1 MKYIEGVMN
10 YTGSKFKLLEQ
21 ILIEMDTSKKI
32 FVDAFCGSGSV
43 YANVLDRYE
52 KVIVNDIISDLIGIH
67 KGLLYSDDIVN
78 KTKSLC
84 PGKDNPVGYGTLR
97 DNYNSNPSSE
107 GLWALMLSCTNN
119 MMRFNQKF
127 KFNQTYGDRGFS
139 DATQR
144 KVNNFTDHIRKFKD
158 NLVYLSTQ
166 FENIEI
172 ESDMMIYLDPPYG
185 RIKNDDGSIGKKQI
199 SEAGYNAFWKQ
210 EDDMKLYEFIKK
222 IDSIGASFMVSG
234 VLYHDGK
241 TCWMLDK
248 LITDG
253 FTYKE
258 IKYDYNKVSRKG
270 NKETTE
276 IIITNYVEKN

>member
-43 YANVLDRYE
+43 YANVLDKYE

-84 PGKDNPVGYGTLR
+84 PGKDNPVGYGELR
-97 DNYNSNPSSE
+97 DNYNDNPSPE
-107 GLWALMLSCTNN
+107 GLWALMLSSTNN

-127 KFNQTYGDRGFS
+127 KYNQTFGKRSWNDS
-139 DATQR
+139 TQR
-144 KVNNFTDHIRKFKD
+144 KVNNFTEHIRNFKD

-166 FENIEI
+166 FEKIEI
-172 ESDMMIYLDPPYG
+172 QSDMMIYLDPPYG
-185 RIKNDDGSIGKKQI
+185 RIKNEDGTIGKKQI
-199 SEAGYNAFWKQ
+199 SEAGYNSFWLKD
-210 EDDMKLYEFIKK
+210 DDMKLYEFIKK
-222 IDSIGASFMVSG
+222 IDLIGASFMVSG

-248 LITDG
+248 LIADG
-253 FTYKE
+253 FNYKE

-276 IIITNYVEKN
+276 IIITNYVV

>member
-97 DNYNSNPSSE
+97 DNYNSNPSSS
-107 GLWALMLSCTNN
+107 LVNLDTQN
-119 MMRFNQKF
+119 KF
-127 KFNQTYGDRGFS
+127 KG
-139 DATQR
+139 
-144 KVNNFTDHIRKFKD
+144 I
-158 NLVYLSTQ
+158 
-166 FENIEI
+166 
-172 ESDMMIYLDPPYG
+172 IY
-185 RIKNDDGSIGKKQI
+185 S
-199 SEAGYNAFWKQ
+199 SE
-210 EDDMKLYEFIKK
+210 
-222 IDSIGASFMVSG
+222 
-234 VLYHDGK
+234 
-241 TCWMLDK
+241 
-248 LITDG
+248 
-253 FTYKE
+253 
-258 IKYDYNKVSRKG
+258 
-270 NKETTE
+270 
-276 IIITNYVEKN
+276 